1 MMPWAV
7 LGITVFFFLFSWM
20 IIQGTRAS
28 MAYRKAAAEGD
39 LDVIRQILDDSINHW
54 RSQRRPKEVPPG
66 TWRSIQSLE
75 LVGYG
80 PEHAHVS
87 ALAEGEQR
95 MVEGAWQELAS
106 PLQEAYAVTAK
117 ALDMLLYEV
126 PNHKLASVQLD
137 VYTTFRDESG
147 ASERRCIL
155 STVATREA
163 ARAVDW
169 DSWQPVDVVDAF
181 SGRYRLGDFG
191 RALPIEPLSPAAD
204 EVPAQKL
211 ESAA

>member
-1 MMPWAV
+1 MMPWDV
-7 LGITVFFFLFSWM
+7 LGITIFFLLFSWM

-28 MAYRKAAAEGD
+28 MAYRKAAAHGD
-39 LDVIRQILDDSINHW
+39 LDVIRQILDDSIGQW
-54 RSQRRPKEVPPG
+54 RSQRRPKEVPAG
-66 TWRSIQSLE
+66 TWRGIQSLQ

-80 PEHAHVS
+80 SGHAHVS
-87 ALAEGEQR
+87 GLAEGEQR
-95 MVEGAWQELAS
+95 MVEGTWQELTS
-106 PLQEAYAVTAK
+106 PLQEAYAVTAR

-126 PNHKLASVQLD
+126 PNHKLARVQLD
-137 VYTTFRDESG
+137 IYTTFRDESG

-169 DSWQPVDVVDAF
+169 DGCQPVDIVDAF
-181 SGRYRLGDFG
+181 GGRYRLGEFG
-191 RALPIEPLSPAAD
+191 RALPIEPLSPAPD
-204 EVPAQKL
+204 EVPAEKL